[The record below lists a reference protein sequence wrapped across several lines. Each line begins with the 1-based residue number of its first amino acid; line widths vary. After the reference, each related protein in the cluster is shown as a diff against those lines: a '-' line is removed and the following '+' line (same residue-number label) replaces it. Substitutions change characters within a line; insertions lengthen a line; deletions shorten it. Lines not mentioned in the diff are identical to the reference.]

1 MGYSDE
7 TLVDMYKNGDKDAIE
22 ELFERYKNL
31 VRKKAKAMYLAGG
44 DSDDLIQEGMIG
56 LYKAVRDYT
65 KEREASF
72 ATFAS
77 MCINRQIMTAVEASN
92 RNKNLPLNSYV
103 SFDLPVN
110 EDEDNDVKLVEI
122 LHSQVDQNPENLFI
136 DKENAADMEEKL
148 LKLLSPFEKEVFEL
162 YMQDKD
168 YRQIA
173 KDLNKSS
180 KSIDNAIQRIKAKA
194 LQTS

>member
-1 MGYSDE
+1 
-7 TLVDMYKNGDKDAIE
+7 
-22 ELFERYKNL
+22 
-31 VRKKAKAMYLAGG
+31 
-44 DSDDLIQEGMIG
+44 
-56 LYKAVRDYT
+56 
-65 KEREASF
+65 
-72 ATFAS
+72 
-77 MCINRQIMTAVEASN
+77 MTAVEASN

-110 EDEDNDVKLVEI
+110 EDEDNDVKLVDM